1 LILLT
6 RMDGRLSGGGTRA
19 FKGKARGISPG
30 LHVLRK
36 QKEVRLSM
44 SLLFYLKIVLNF
56 FGTISARLRIRKDR

>member
-1 LILLT
+1 ML
-6 RMDGRLSGGGTRA
+6 GTQ
-19 FKGKARGISPG
+19 GKARGISPG
-30 LHVLRK
+30 LHILRK